1 VERGID
7 NGGFLQPIYLFQILK
22 QEPNIIHRLLPVAFA
37 LSLLLPWI
45 NLLTDWFPRQNT
57 ENRTPAAFPGLK
69 TPIADVPG
77 RFDTAFSDQF
87 SMRSALMRVYGT
99 ANLNLFHK
107 SPIPTMA
114 YLGSDGWM
122 YITRKELATF
132 DGSMRF
138 RQGELDSIGVK
149 LLRRESYLRN
159 RNCRFYLA
167 IAPVKQSI
175 YPEFQPGFIRSL
187 EAPNRSDQLIHYLRK
202 QTRIQV
208 IDLRESLRIA
218 KGSGQPRMFHKT
230 DNHWNRYGAWL
241 AAVSMAKRLNRDF
254 PEISMEHL
262 LKITIDSSS
271 LVSGNIAGMMA
282 LSGIAREPDIIAVL
296 GEHHVQDTTLFP
308 WPVLPFA
315 NSWEYQIR
323 KVNRIKNKPRIL
335 FIRDSFGSDVVPYLS
350 EAFGE
355 TVALFDQWQ
364 YGMNLKQ
371 VHDFQPD
378 AVILM
383 VVESNLDHLLSQT
396 QFSEF

>member
-1 VERGID
+1 M
-7 NGGFLQPIYLFQILK
+7 K
-22 QEPNIIHRLLPVAFA
+22 QELNIIKRVLPIAFV
-37 LSLLLPWI
+37 LSILLPWMNAFTGWI
-45 NLLTDWFPRQNT
+45 PKQNT
-57 ENRTPAAFPGLK
+57 ENRTPAVFPDRN
-69 TPIADVPG
+69 TPLAAIPG
-77 RFDTAFSDQF
+77 RFDTAFSDYF
-87 SMRSALMRVYGT
+87 SLRSALMRLYGT

-114 YLGSDGWM
+114 YLGREGWM
-122 YITRKELATF
+122 YITRKELATY

-159 RNCRFYLA
+159 RNCRFYFA
-167 IAPVKQSI
+167 IAPVKQSV
-175 YPEFQPGFIRSL
+175 YPEFQPAYIRNL
-187 EAPNRSDQLIHYLRK
+187 EAPNRSDQLIQYLRSK
-202 QTRIQV
+202 TRIQV
-208 IDLRESLRIA
+208 IDLRAALRLA
-218 KGSGQPRMFHKT
+218 KKAGAPRMFHKT
-230 DNHWNRYGAWL
+230 DNHWNRYGAWN
-241 AAVSMAKRLNRDF
+241 AAVAMVRRVQHDF
-254 PEISMEHL
+254 PDLDAAHL
-262 LKITIDSSS
+262 FRITVDSNV

-282 LSGIAREPDIIAVL
+282 LSGIAREPDLTAVL
-296 GEHHVQDTTLFP
+296 AEHHTHDTTLFS

-323 KVNRIKNKPRIL
+323 KVNRDRKGARVL

-396 QFSEF
+396 PFAEF